1 MTIYMQE
8 KTGLIQ
14 NHTFVTESTGFFMSI
29 VGRRWDT
36 NNPLIS
42 TGAWW
47 KISDSKLLLE
57 VVTLLIIESFGG
69 LMTKSYAMTR

>member
-1 MTIYMQE
+1 MLE
-8 KTGLIQ
+8 KTGLVH
-14 NHTFVTESTGFFMSI
+14 NYTFVSESTGFFMSI

-36 NNPLIS
+36 NKPLIS
-42 TGAWW
+42 TGAWLE
-47 KISDSKLLLE
+47 ILDSKLLLQ

>member
-1 MTIYMQE
+1 MLE
-8 KTGLIQ
+8 KTGLVH
-14 NHTFVTESTGFFMSI
+14 NYTFVSESTGFFMSI

-47 KISDSKLLLE
+47 KILDSKLLLQ

-69 LMTKSYAMTR
+69 LMAKS

>member
-1 MTIYMQE
+1 
-8 KTGLIQ
+8 
-14 NHTFVTESTGFFMSI
+14 MSI

-36 NNPLIS
+36 NKPLIS

-47 KISDSKLLLE
+47 KILDSELLLQ
-57 VVTLLIIESFGG
+57 VVTLLIIESLGG